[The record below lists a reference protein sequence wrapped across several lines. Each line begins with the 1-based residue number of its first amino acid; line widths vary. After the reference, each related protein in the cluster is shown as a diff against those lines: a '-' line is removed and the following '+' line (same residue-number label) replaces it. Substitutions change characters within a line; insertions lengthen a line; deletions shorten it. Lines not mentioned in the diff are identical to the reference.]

1 MVAGA
6 RYRWVGIPC
15 VGLNNSLI
23 MVNDSV
29 DAQWITAK
37 KDWLEAKKKYK
48 LQQSQNSKPLPLFM
62 GSKEDQRFENGTYDK
77 DMDAMRCI
85 LYLHGGMP

>member
-1 MVAGA
+1 M
-6 RYRWVGIPC
+6 
-15 VGLNNSLI
+15 LNG
-23 MVNDSV
+23 SV

-48 LQQSQNSKPLPLFM
+48 MQSQNPKPIPSFE
-62 GSKEDQRFENGTYDK
+62 GSEAKSFENEGMYDK

-85 LYLHGGMP
+85 LYLHGGQALLFCPTYT